1 MQGET
6 EKKKNTDT
14 FSMMQRGQGVRA
26 SQRKRERKE
35 RREAEKAGEST
46 KSVPKFISSP
56 FTSVLKMG

>member
-1 MQGET
+1 MRGEEGRG
-6 EKKKNTDT
+6 EKADT
-14 FSMMQRGQGVRA
+14 LGMMRRGRGVRA
-26 SQRKRERKE
+26 SQRKREREE